1 MPTSEE
7 IMEFSVLIEQLSKDK
22 RLTIME
28 AIVYYCEET
37 KFEIEVAATLV
48 SSSLKSKI
56 REEAES
62 VNMMKKL
69 SRLPI

>member
-1 MPTSEE
+1 LPTSEE